1 MQLENAIQE
10 AMAELDKVTE
20 SSKEQKVGGKSCKVL
35 SGSKECGNAGSKQDG
50 KRSSSKKASV
60 GSVNPVAAEQ
70 KQCR

>member
-20 SSKEQKVGGKSCKVL
+20 SSKEQKIGGKSCNKV
-35 SGSKECGNAGSKQDG
+35 SGSKESGNASKQDG
-50 KRSSSKKASV
+50 KRSSSKKACV

>member
-20 SSKEQKVGGKSCKVL
+20 PSKDQKATNRSCKVT
-35 SGSKECGNAGSKQDG
+35 GSKGSESSGASKQDG
-50 KRSSSKKASV
+50 KRSSKKSVASL
-60 GSVNPVAAEQ
+60 NPVAAEQ

>member
-20 SSKEQKVGGKSCKVL
+20 SSKEEKVGGKSCKVS
-35 SGSKECGNAGSKQDG
+35 SGSKESGNASKQDG